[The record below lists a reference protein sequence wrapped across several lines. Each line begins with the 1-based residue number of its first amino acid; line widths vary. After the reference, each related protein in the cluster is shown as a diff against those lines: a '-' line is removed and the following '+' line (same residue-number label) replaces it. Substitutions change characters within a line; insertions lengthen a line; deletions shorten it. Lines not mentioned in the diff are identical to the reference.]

1 MEVTDEWL
9 IAPLCQVNQILKVP
23 IQGLFKRD
31 EQMKEVERFEIEGS
45 DIEDFTVLQGNECC
59 FWSTTHDKWF
69 LLDGET
75 KHYEE
80 LDIENIKETT

>member
-1 MEVTDEWL
+1 
-9 IAPLCQVNQILKVP
+9 
-23 IQGLFKRD
+23 
-31 EQMKEVERFEIEGS
+31 MKEVERFEIEGS
-45 DIEDFTVLQGNECC
+45 HIRKFNVLQGNECY
-59 FWSTTHDKWF
+59 FRSTTHDKWF